1 MNNEVYKV
9 IKKGIDNV
17 KHGKPQSSILAKV
30 EAIRM
35 KKRKLIFNT

>member
-1 MNNEVYKV
+1 MINEVVKV

-17 KHGKPQSSILAKV
+17 KHGKSQLNVLAKV

-35 KKRKLIFNT
+35 KKGKYN